1 MGWFSREARSWK
13 RTNPLAAIGR
23 ARAGKPMTMEQ
34 MVKKRFGAG
43 RAPSHLQ
50 LAYRTIRKLRA
61 EITQLKNQIWQL
73 KKINAAQKPMK
84 DDVVNEG
91 TYAYYKAGL
100 QRIMALLNSRGDWSK
115 EMVPGIRREVN
126 GMLGS
131 NIEWD
136 AKRHRGVTRR

>member
-1 MGWFSREARSWK
+1 MLGWLFHPGRTAQRRLRKEARGWNHTNAFNFMKPARKPPRRSTALDACRAKVK
-13 RTNPLAAIGR
+13 RLEAII
-23 ARAGKPMTMEQ
+23 KQKNNE
-34 MVKKRFGAG
+34 
-43 RAPSHLQ
+43 
-50 LAYRTIRKLRA
+50 IR
-61 EITQLKNQIWQL
+61 QL